1 MESKMTEVKKTNKR
15 KGIATKK
22 TAKKTDNK
30 VKAVIEEKPVTEQV
44 EDKEPT
50 AIENT
55 TFGSVAEEE
64 AKIEEPIVEEKKEE
78 VKKEEEPKKV
88 DDPIK
93 AITQKEDENKPTTNK
108 KIVRYF
114 TNTWNGISTD

>member
-1 MESKMTEVKKTNKR
+1 MVEVKKTNKR
-15 KGIATKK
+15 AKK

-30 VKAVIEEKPVTEQV
+30 ANSVIEETPVTEQV
-44 EDKEPT
+44 EDKEPIAT
-50 AIENT
+50 ENT

-78 VKKEEEPKKV
+78 LKKEETPEKV
-88 DDPIK
+88 DESIK
-93 AITQKEDENKPTTNK
+93 TTPHKEEENKPTTYK
-108 KIVRYF
+108 KIIRYF

>member
-1 MESKMTEVKKTNKR
+1 MAEVKKTNKR
-15 KGIATKK
+15 TKK
-22 TAKKTDNK
+22 TAKKT
-30 VKAVIEEKPVTEQV
+30 KAVIEEAPVAEQV
-44 EDKEPT
+44 ETKEPI

-78 VKKEEEPKKV
+78 VKKEETSEKV
-88 DDPIK
+88 DDTVKTTPH
-93 AITQKEDENKPTTNK
+93 KEENKPTIYK

-114 TNTWNGISTD
+114 TNTWNGISMD

>member
-1 MESKMTEVKKTNKR
+1 MTEVKKTNKR

-22 TAKKTDNK
+22 TSKKVENN
-30 VKAVIEEKPVTEQV
+30 VKAVIEEKPVTEKV
-44 EDKEPT
+44 ETKEPIT
-50 AIENT
+50 TQNT

-64 AKIEEPIVEEKKEE
+64 AKIEKPIVEEKKEE

-93 AITQKEDENKPTTNK
+93 TTTQKEDENKPTTTK
-108 KIVRYF
+108 KVVRYF

>member
-1 MESKMTEVKKTNKR
+1 MVEVKKTNKR

-22 TAKKTDNK
+22 TAKKVENK
-30 VKAVIEEKPVTEQV
+30 AKAVIEETPVTEQA
-44 EDKEPT
+44 ETKEPI
-50 AIENT
+50 AVENA

-88 DDPIK
+88 DDPIE
-93 AITQKEDENKPTTNK
+93 ATTQKEDENKPTTTK
-108 KIVRYF
+108 KVLRYF

>member
-22 TAKKTDNK
+22 TAKKVENK
-30 VKAVIEEKPVTEQV
+30 AKAVIEEKPVIEQV

-93 AITQKEDENKPTTNK
+93 ATTQKEDENKPTTSK
-108 KIVRYF
+108 KILRYF

>member
-1 MESKMTEVKKTNKR
+1 MTEVKKTSKR

-22 TAKKTDNK
+22 TAKKT
-30 VKAVIEEKPVTEQV
+30 KAVIEEAPVTEQV
-44 EDKEPT
+44 EDKEPIAT
-50 AIENT
+50 ENT

-78 VKKEEEPKKV
+78 VKKEEEPNKV
-88 DDPIK
+88 DDTVKTTPH
-93 AITQKEDENKPTTNK
+93 KEEENKPTMYK
-108 KIVRYF
+108 KVIKYF

>member
-1 MESKMTEVKKTNKR
+1 MTEVKKTSKR

-22 TAKKTDNK
+22 TAKKT
-30 VKAVIEEKPVTEQV
+30 KAVIEEAPVTEQV
-44 EDKEPT
+44 EDKEPIAT
-50 AIENT
+50 ENT

-78 VKKEEEPKKV
+78 VKKEEEPNKV
-88 DDPIK
+88 DDTVKTTPH
-93 AITQKEDENKPTTNK
+93 KEEENKPTTYK
-108 KIVRYF
+108 KIIRYF

>member
-1 MESKMTEVKKTNKR
+1 MTEVKKTSKR

-22 TAKKTDNK
+22 TAKKTDNN
-30 VKAVIEEKPVTEQV
+30 VKAVVEEKPVTEQV
-44 EDKEPT
+44 EEKESAT
-50 AIENT
+50 IEDI

-78 VKKEEEPKKV
+78 VKKEEEPEKV
-88 DDPIK
+88 DETVKTTPH
-93 AITQKEDENKPTTNK
+93 KEEENKPTTYK

-114 TNTWNGISTD
+114 TNTWNGISMD

>member
-1 MESKMTEVKKTNKR
+1 MVEVKKTNKR

-22 TAKKTDNK
+22 TAKKVENK
-30 VKAVIEEKPVTEQV
+30 AKAVIEETPVVEQTET
-44 EDKEPT
+44 KESI
-50 AIENT
+50 ANENT
-55 TFGSVAEEE
+55 TFGSVAEKE

-88 DDPIK
+88 DDPIE
-93 AITQKEDENKPTTNK
+93 ATTQKEDENKPTTTK
-108 KIVRYF
+108 KVLRYF

>member
-1 MESKMTEVKKTNKR
+1 MVELKKTNKR
-15 KGIATKK
+15 VKK

-30 VKAVIEEKPVTEQV
+30 AKAVIEEAPVTEQV
-44 EDKEPT
+44 EDKEPIAT
-50 AIENT
+50 ETT

-78 VKKEEEPKKV
+78 VKKEETPDKV
-88 DDPIK
+88 DDTVKTTPH
-93 AITQKEDENKPTTNK
+93 KEEENKPTTYK
-108 KIVRYF
+108 KIIRYF

>member
-1 MESKMTEVKKTNKR
+1 MTEVKKTSKR

-22 TAKKTDNK
+22 TAKKTK
-30 VKAVIEEKPVTEQV
+30 VVIEEAPVTEQV
-44 EDKEPT
+44 EDKEPIAT
-50 AIENT
+50 ENT

-78 VKKEEEPKKV
+78 VKKEEEPNKV
-88 DDPIK
+88 DDTVKTTPH
-93 AITQKEDENKPTTNK
+93 KEEENKPTTYK
-108 KIVRYF
+108 KIIRYF

>member
-1 MESKMTEVKKTNKR
+1 MVEVKKTNKR
-15 KGIATKK
+15 AKK
-22 TAKKTDNK
+22 TAKKVENK
-30 VKAVIEEKPVTEQV
+30 AKAVIEEKPVTEQV
-44 EDKEPT
+44 ETKESI
-50 AIENT
+50 AIETT

-64 AKIEEPIVEEKKEE
+64 AKIEKPIVEEEKEE

-93 AITQKEDENKPTTNK
+93 ATTQKEDENKPTTTK
-108 KIVRYF
+108 KVVRYF

>member
-1 MESKMTEVKKTNKR
+1 MIEVKKTSKR
-15 KGIATKK
+15 TKK
-22 TAKKTDNK
+22 TAKKAENK
-30 VKAVIEEKPVTEQV
+30 AKAVIEETPVVKQV
-44 EDKEPT
+44 ETKEPT
-50 AIENT
+50 DIENT

-64 AKIEEPIVEEKKEE
+64 AKIEKPIVEEKKEE

-93 AITQKEDENKPTTNK
+93 ATTQKEDENKPTTTK
-108 KIVRYF
+108 KVIRYF

>member
-1 MESKMTEVKKTNKR
+1 MVGVKKTNKR

-22 TAKKTDNK
+22 TAKKT
-30 VKAVIEEKPVTEQV
+30 KAVIEEAPVAEQV
-44 EDKEPT
+44 ETKEPI

-78 VKKEEEPKKV
+78 VKKEEEPDKV
-88 DDPIK
+88 DDTVKTTPH
-93 AITQKEDENKPTTNK
+93 KEEENKPTTYK

-114 TNTWNGISTD
+114 TNTWNGISMD